1 MPTLANHILQPT
13 KELFRRDEEIPEMQ
27 VTEVEGEKFE
37 SPLTLKLLM
46 VTPDMHCTKVSRK
59 KGFVDPKHSHD
70 DHSTIC
76 CLLTGKLR
84 LYIGDRVFLAE
95 PGDVWLHPQGVPH
108 SSEALEDSSQIEVK
122 APACKTW

>member
-1 MPTLANHILQPT
+1 MSAIVDCQLAPM
-13 KELFRRDEEIPEMQ
+13 KELFRRDEDIPEIEL
-27 VTEVEGEKFE
+27 TGIEGVKFN
-37 SPLTLKLLM
+37 SPMAMKLLM
-46 VTPDMHCTKVSRK
+46 VTPDMHCVKISQQ

-84 LYIGDRVFLAE
+84 LGIGDEAFLAE
-95 PGDVWLHPQGVPH
+95 PGDVWLYPQGVPH

>member
-1 MPTLANHILQPT
+1 MSTLTDRTLTPT
-13 KELFRRDEEIPEMQ
+13 KKLFLHDEEIPEIQ
-27 VTEVEGEKFE
+27 VTEVESEKFN

-46 VTPDMHCTKVSRK
+46 VTSDMLCIKVSRK

-76 CLLTGKLR
+76 CLLSGKLR
-84 LYIGDRVFLAE
+84 LYIGDEIFVAE
-95 PGDVWLHPQGVPH
+95 PGDVWLHRQGVPH

-122 APACKTW
+122 APACRTW

>member
-1 MPTLANHILQPT
+1 MSAVVDRQLAPM
-13 KELFRRDEEIPEMQ
+13 KELFRRDEDIPEIQ
-27 VTEVEGEKFE
+27 VTGVEGDIFS
-37 SPLTLKLLM
+37 SPLAMKLLM
-46 VTPDMHCTKVSRK
+46 VTPDMHCVKVSRQ

-84 LYIGDRVFLAE
+84 LGIGEEVFLAE
-95 PGDVWLHPQGVPH
+95 PGDVWLYPQGVPH

>member
-1 MPTLANHILQPT
+1 MAG
-13 KELFRRDEEIPEMQ
+13 
-27 VTEVEGEKFE
+27 VEGEKFK

-46 VTPDMHCTKVSRK
+46 VTPDMHCLKVSRK
-59 KGFVDPKHSHD
+59 KGFVDPTHSHD

-76 CLLTGKLR
+76 CLLSGKLR
-84 LYIGDRVFLAE
+84 LNIGNETYVAE

>member
-1 MPTLANHILQPT
+1 MTQKFQRFRWP
-13 KELFRRDEEIPEMQ
+13 ELRGRSS
-27 VTEVEGEKFE
+27 KAL
-37 SPLTLKLLM
+37 LTLKLLM
-46 VTPDMHCTKVSRK
+46 VTADMHCLKVSRK
-59 KGFVDPKHSHD
+59 KGFVDPTHSHD

-76 CLLTGKLR
+76 CLLSGKLR
-84 LYIGDRVFLAE
+84 LNIGNETYVAE